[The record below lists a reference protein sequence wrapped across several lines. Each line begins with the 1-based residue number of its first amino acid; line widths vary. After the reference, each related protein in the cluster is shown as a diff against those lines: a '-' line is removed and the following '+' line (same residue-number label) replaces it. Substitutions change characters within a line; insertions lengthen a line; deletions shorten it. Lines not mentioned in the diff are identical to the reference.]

1 MKLTTKR
8 DRWYFWRELFSYMIP
23 MILIVWTVDVF
34 FNFMQCPLHPEWSA
48 PCNVI
53 WVNAA
58 GYGFFLIITIIF
70 AIFSARKLRKVK
82 KKIEIEF
89 MKAANHSEQVIQK
102 EEKEDDAIKEDKI
115 VEEVKVSKPRK
126 VIAKIDKKSEK
137 KEKKTIKKATKKDSD
152 SKKVYAKKKT
162 TKK

>member
-1 MKLTTKR
+1 
-8 DRWYFWRELFSYMIP
+8 
-23 MILIVWTVDVF
+23 
-34 FNFMQCPLHPEWSA
+34 MQCPLHPEYSA
-48 PCNVI
+48 PCNII
-53 WVNAA
+53 WINAA
-58 GYGFFLIITIIF
+58 GYGFFLIVTIIF

-102 EEKEDDAIKEDKI
+102 EEKEDDTIKEDKI

-126 VIAKIDKKSEK
+126 VIAKIDKKSDKKEK
-137 KEKKTIKKATKKDSD
+137 SIEKKTIKKTTKKDSD
-152 SKKVYAKKKT
+152 SKKVSAKKKT